1 MFKINPLLNP
11 LRWKKSALIS
21 MLVLFFVLWFGFFD
35 SYSIWTRYQ
44 LEREKKDL
52 IHRTEQ
58 LVADTQNLRLKIE
71 ALRNDPSLLE
81 KIAREEYGMR
91 RPGETVYR
99 IRKND

>member
-1 MFKINPLLNP
+1 MIKINPILNP

-35 SYSIWTRYQ
+35 TYSLLARYQ

-52 IHRTEQ
+52 INRTEQ
-58 LVADTQNLRLKIE
+58 LVTDTQNLRKKIE
-71 ALRNDPSLLE
+71 ALRNDPTLLE

-99 IRKND
+99 IRNN